1 MGAGLVHTYGMSTG
15 THVRTRLLQQPKSS
29 ASWLAVLGLALGL
42 AASGCSDQKPRYR
55 AKFPAVPATAP
66 RPPGKVLFVLSAAAV
81 QVLQN
86 GKRRPTGNFLSE
98 LYEPYLAL
106 KAAGYEV
113 VMATPEARPPSLDP
127 ESLDAKYWADH
138 PQHRQAARDLFASP
152 LLAKPMGLADAL
164 ASHAEFQGML
174 VPGGQGLMVD
184 LLDDARVHALLERFA
199 VSDRPLGMI
208 CHAPAL
214 LMRLQSAPALR
225 GRQVTSVSGFEEFYI
240 ETFVMG
246 GNARVRNIGDQLEA
260 LGYTHTSAF
269 PGRSHAVRDCN
280 VVTSQNPFSGGAF
293 TRLYLDALSDFR
305 RGARCVA
312 AE

>member
-1 MGAGLVHTYGMSTG
+1 MSPRTSFWARLVTT
-15 THVRTRLLQQPKSS
+15 V
-29 ASWLAVLGLALGL
+29 LAFALGL
-42 AASGCSDQKPRYR
+42 GGAACADQEPRYR
-55 AKFPAVPATAP
+55 PQVPPAPAAAL
-66 RPPGKVLFVLSAAAV
+66 RSPGKVLFVLSAAEE

-106 KAAGYEV
+106 NDAGYQV
-113 VMATPEARPPSLDP
+113 VAATPNGRAPSIDP

-138 PQHRQAARDLFASP
+138 PEQRPAARHLLESP
-152 LLAKPMGLADAL
+152 PLAKPMSLADAL
-164 ASHAEFQGML
+164 ASHEEFQGML

-184 LLDDARVHALLERFA
+184 LLDDARVHALLLHFA

-214 LMRLQSAPALR
+214 LMRLERPHTLR

-246 GNARVRNIGDQLEA
+246 GNARVRDIGDTLEV
-260 LGYTHTSAF
+260 L
-269 PGRSHAVRDCN
+269 
-280 VVTSQNPFSGGAF
+280 
-293 TRLYLDALSDFR
+293 
-305 RGARCVA
+305 
-312 AE
+312 